1 MLDMRRREFIT
12 LIGGA
17 GLAWPLGA
25 RAQQDGSI
33 SRIGIL
39 WPGASLPAPPRM
51 EAFRQGLRDLGFIDG
66 QNVIIELR
74 YAQGGVMSP

>member
-1 MLDMRRREFIT
+1 MCALLSVPVSTPEQKC
-12 LIGGA
+12 IGSPEQKYINDVGKT
-17 GLAWPLGA
+17 
-25 RAQQDGSI
+25 
-33 SRIGIL
+33 L

-74 YAQGGVMSP
+74 YAQGGGATTS